1 MTYTEARE
9 YLLKQAKALGVDA
22 EVIASENRTLTLE
35 AFENKL
41 SSTTQ
46 AQQGGV
52 GLRVIVN
59 GKTGYASSEERSRE
73 ALDWALTEAKE
84 NAELQDSGEGF
95 LPTGKALGYSDL
107 LSEGLSA
114 PLAEK
119 AEAALE
125 FEATLRKDEQL
136 KQVIRTG
143 YTESETQFS
152 LSSTAGAEGG
162 YRSGHAV
169 AFGMFIMEKGESLKQ
184 GFEAQVEHDFH
195 SLEPGKTALDAL
207 GKTRRLLGAKPL
219 PSGRYTGYI
228 EPKAFCD
235 LLGLLTFML
244 SGRALVEGKSRLEGK
259 LGSKIAPELFTLI
272 DDATLKDGLNS
283 HPFDS
288 EGIPTR
294 KLALI
299 ENGVLKSFMHN
310 SATAAKTGQELTGHA
325 SRSYKGTLDV
335 GSSNLYVEPGEGVS
349 LQDGVLV
356 TQLRGLHAGA
366 NPITGD
372 ISLQALGV
380 RYEGGEVAH
389 PVENFVVSGNLLE
402 LLNRITGLG
411 RDLEWHQSKAAPIA
425 EIQDVSFGGS

>member
-143 YTESETQFS
+143 
-152 LSSTAGAEGG
+152 
-162 YRSGHAV
+162 
-169 AFGMFIMEKGESLKQ
+169 
-184 GFEAQVEHDFH
+184 
-195 SLEPGKTALDAL
+195 
-207 GKTRRLLGAKPL
+207 
-219 PSGRYTGYI
+219 
-228 EPKAFCD
+228 
-235 LLGLLTFML
+235 
-244 SGRALVEGKSRLEGK
+244 
-259 LGSKIAPELFTLI
+259 
-272 DDATLKDGLNS
+272 
-283 HPFDS
+283 
-288 EGIPTR
+288 
-294 KLALI
+294 
-299 ENGVLKSFMHN
+299 
-310 SATAAKTGQELTGHA
+310 
-325 SRSYKGTLDV
+325 
-335 GSSNLYVEPGEGVS
+335 
-349 LQDGVLV
+349 
-356 TQLRGLHAGA
+356 
-366 NPITGD
+366 
-372 ISLQALGV
+372 
-380 RYEGGEVAH
+380 
-389 PVENFVVSGNLLE
+389 
-402 LLNRITGLG
+402 
-411 RDLEWHQSKAAPIA
+411 
-425 EIQDVSFGGS
+425 